1 MNRSDKIA
9 IPVEMGYKG
18 IGLSDAERL
27 GGSVACL

>member
-1 MNRSDKIA
+1 MNRSDKVA

-27 GGSVACL
+27 GEV